1 MTPIAV
7 AQSAGHAIPDMVI
20 DYAKLDD
27 LRASLGGAALG
38 ALIDMMLHDIPP
50 RVGVIMAALAASQP
64 RLAASQAHALRGAAS
79 GVGAQGLADAC
90 RAIERLDHAGP
101 SPLRFAWIAEQ
112 ACTGLQRIRDQLST
126 STSSD

>member
-7 AQSAGHAIPDMVI
+7 AQSGSHAIGDVVL
-20 DYAKLDD
+20 DHAKLDD
-27 LRASLGGAALG
+27 LRTALGSAALG
-38 ALIDMMLHDIPP
+38 ALLDMMLQDIPP
-50 RVGVIMAALAASQP
+50 RVGVILTALAASQP
-64 RLAASQAHALRGAAS
+64 RLAANQAHALRGAAS
-79 GVGAQGLADAC
+79 GIGAQGLAEAC

-112 ACTGLQRIRDQLST
+112 ACAGLRRVRDQLSA